1 MEATLPAQM
10 PYRHTQIGYATLLGL
25 FGGLVTQLGGAAR
38 DARLGRK
45 RVGAYVPASL
55 FFLAS
60 MAAFSTLTVEVAE
73 GAVSAGFTGGLFR
86 RNFEL
91 RLIESADVV
100 TVPWYSGWGIRLT
113 ADGWLYSVW
122 GRRAV
127 RLRLSDGAIFTIG
140 SDEPQAL
147 LAAIEGARARQ
158 A

>member
-1 MEATLPAQM
+1 MEATLPAQT

-25 FGGLVTQLGGAAR
+25 FGGLVTQLGGTAR
-38 DARLGRK
+38 DVRLRK
-45 RVGAYVPASL
+45 KRACAYLPASL

-86 RNFEL
+86 RRFEL
-91 RLIESADVV
+91 HLIEAADVV

-113 ADGWLYSVW
+113 PDGWLYSVW

-127 RLRLSDGAIFTIG
+127 RLRMSDGATFTVG
-140 SDEPQAL
+140 TDEPETL
-147 LAAIEGARARQ
+147 LAAIERARARQ